1 MGNRISSY
9 LLWLTLIIA
18 GAGVCLGGCGHK
30 GRLYLP
36 EEPEEPEQQNSDD

>member
-36 EEPEEPEQQNSDD
+36 EEPEQQNSDD